1 MSNAWD
7 VLSYQDHEMGL
18 LFSRDRDEDKKEEN

>member
-18 LFSRDRDEDKKEEN
+18 LFRRDRDEDEEN